1 MDSCSTSEHKL
12 GKDFFSQKLLYTND
26 ILSYKSQVE
35 INYAYITKM
44 ACHQLPGHKCISHVG
59 PESIQ

>member
-44 ACHQLPGHKCISHVG
+44 ACHELPHKCISHIG